1 MSAPAMPA
9 TSTPQPIATITPS
22 GWSET
27 KRPIRKGWRMWPS
40 ICWTTMTPISMKSAV
55 TGPWSTSATRIAT
68 LPATV
73 APIIGTKAPRKTSTP
88 MATTKGTSRN
98 QATAMMPIASAI
110 ATSTV
115 ARTNC
120 VSETHAT
127 RPEASTRSRAAR
139 GASRTS
145 QDQMRSPSARK
156 K

>member
-1 MSAPAMPA
+1 MSAPAIPA

-22 GWSET
+22 GCSET
-27 KRPIRKGWRMWPS
+27 KRPMRNGWRMWPS
-40 ICWTTMTPISMKSAV
+40 ICCTRITPASMSSAV

-68 LPATV
+68 VPATV
-73 APIIGTKAPRKTSTP
+73 APIIGTNAPRKTSTP
-88 MATTKGTSRN
+88 RATTKGTPS
-98 QATAMMPIASAI
+98 QKATAMMPIASAS

-115 ARTNC
+115 ARTNW
-120 VSETHAT
+120 VSDTHAT

-145 QDQMRSPSARK
+145 QDQIRSPSARK